1 MQGTLITLIAVAV
14 VAMIG
19 VNVYF
24 RARVLRAYRQL
35 SRAGVEFDA
44 RDMLTEARVRD
55 LIRQFPSHEV
65 AIRQF
70 TGGIRNSMTIAT
82 ALIAA
87 ITLLGAVLMWYR

>member
-1 MQGTLITLIAVAV
+1 MEGTLITLIAVAV

-44 RDMLTEARVRD
+44 RDMLTEDRIRELV
-55 LIRQFPSHEV
+55 RQFPGHE
-65 AIRQF
+65 ASIRQF
-70 TGGIRNSMTIAT
+70 TGGIRRSMSIAT
-82 ALIAA
+82 GLIAA